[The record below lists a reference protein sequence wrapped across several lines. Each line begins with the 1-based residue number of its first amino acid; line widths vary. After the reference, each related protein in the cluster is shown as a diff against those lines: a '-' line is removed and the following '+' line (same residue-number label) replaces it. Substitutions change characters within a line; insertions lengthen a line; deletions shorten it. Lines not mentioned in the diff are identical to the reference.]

1 MTDRVNRAAVYQK
14 RLERCEKLLKDLG
27 LPHRDPLELK
37 AKF

>member
-14 RLERCEKLLKDLG
+14 RLERSEKLLNDLG
-27 LPHRDPLELK
+27 LRYRDPLELK